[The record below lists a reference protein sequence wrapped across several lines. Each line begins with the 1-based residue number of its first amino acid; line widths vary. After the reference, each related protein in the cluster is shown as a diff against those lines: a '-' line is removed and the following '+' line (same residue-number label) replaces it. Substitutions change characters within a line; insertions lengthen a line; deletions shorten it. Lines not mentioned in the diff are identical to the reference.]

1 MKIALGSDH
10 AGFLYKEAL
19 KTLLAEQGHE
29 VVDCGAYDAAPSDY
43 PLYVIP
49 AAQEVSMGK
58 CERAIVLG
66 GSGNGE
72 AIAANKVKGIRCAV
86 AWNEETA
93 LLSRKHNNANVLSLG
108 ARFLSLET
116 AKKAVL
122 LWLATPFEG
131 GRHEQRLQQLA
142 DYEGNELRVKEERKM
157 EI

>member
-19 KTLLAEQGHE
+19 KTMLMEQGHE
-29 VVDCGAYDAAPSDY
+29 VIDCGAYDERPSDY

-49 AAQEVSMGK
+49 AAEKVKAGE
-58 CERAIVLG
+58 CERAVVLG

-72 AIAANKVKGIRCAV
+72 AIAANKVKGVRCAL
-86 AWNEETA
+86 AWNEESA

-108 ARFLSLET
+108 ARLLSLEA
-116 AKKAVL
+116 AKRAVM
-122 LWLATPFEG
+122 LWLTTPFEH

-142 DYEGNELRVKEERKM
+142 DYEGKN
-157 EI
+157 

>member
-19 KTLLAEQGHE
+19 KTMLTEQGYE
-29 VVDCGAYDAAPSDY
+29 VVDCGAYNTAPSDY

-49 AAQEVSMGK
+49 AAQKVAAGE

-72 AIAANKVKGIRCAV
+72 AMAANKVKGVRCAL

-108 ARFLSLET
+108 ARLLSLET
-116 AKKAVL
+116 AKQVVM
-122 LWLATPFEG
+122 LWLTTSFEH
-131 GRHEQRLQQLA
+131 GRHEQRLQQLSN
-142 DYEGNELRVKEERKM
+142 YQENQNITL
-157 EI
+157 